1 MLTRL
6 ALIFSVVA
14 VGLALNGCT
23 RCGSIWT
30 IRRNRRSL
38 APKALRRSPASRT
51 IFGAQACYAWCRG
64 RRGGKSMG
72 KCRERSMKVFRIAA
86 LVALL
91 TAPAY
96 AQTPNINLMP
106 ELQSKSPEEKERE
119 EAQQKA
125 YKESLKKIPDAK
137 ASSDPWGNVR
147 SVDTPKASA
156 PAKPRTKTGSTAN

>member
-1 MLTRL
+1 
-6 ALIFSVVA
+6 
-14 VGLALNGCT
+14 
-23 RCGSIWT
+23 
-30 IRRNRRSL
+30 
-38 APKALRRSPASRT
+38 
-51 IFGAQACYAWCRG
+51 
-64 RRGGKSMG
+64 
-72 KCRERSMKVFRIAA
+72 MKVFRIAA

-96 AQTPNINLMP
+96 AQTPSINMMP
-106 ELQSKSPEEKERE
+106 EFQTKSPEEKERE

-125 YKESLKKIPDAK
+125 YMESLKKIPDAK